1 MSNNFRKSASIWI
14 VILCAVLIG
23 TLSFTKAG
31 TILLLGVG
39 LGAPGG
45 SGPPPT
51 CDGAVSL
58 AEGCS
63 LTFGIGIQ

>member
-1 MSNNFRKSASIWI
+1 MCDNFGIATVKWFCII
-14 VILCAVLIG
+14 CAVLIWAH
-23 TLSFTKAG
+23 SVKAG
-31 TILLLGVG
+31 TILLLGAG
-39 LGAPGG
+39 LGTPG
-45 SGPPPT
+45 SVGPPPT